1 MKKHKRALRELA
13 AGDAPLPQP
22 GHTQIMAIIDG
33 KGKTPT
39 AMGKLLAEVATSLGL
54 TTLADGARGHAD
66 SKQAYSATC
75 RDAAK
80 ATKLALPLA
89 LNP

>member
-1 MKKHKRALRELA
+1 
-13 AGDAPLPQP
+13 
-22 GHTQIMAIIDG
+22 
-33 KGKTPT
+33 
-39 AMGKLLAEVATSLGL
+39 MGKLLAEFATSLGL

-80 ATKLALPLA
+80 ATKLALTLSPQ
-89 LNP
+89 P

>member
-1 MKKHKRALRELA
+1 
-13 AGDAPLPQP
+13 
-22 GHTQIMAIIDG
+22 
-33 KGKTPT
+33 
-39 AMGKLLAEVATSLGL
+39 MGKLLAEVATSLGL

-80 ATKLALPLA
+80 ATKLALPLIP
-89 LNP
+89 LTPNPDTPHPNPNP